1 MDTAQRWTVS
11 LVAVLSPLAA
21 FGLLLW
27 GVSADSDGP
36 IWGFFLAA
44 FLWIV
49 FAPLGVLFGVRW
61 YREKGEVAGLV
72 LSGHVV
78 RSARGDPRAAVRRGH
93 ARLSTLGAG
102 SGSTQGHSGWSAA
115 GPKPSWRHERTDDT
129 YPPDPAAA
137 SAAARIA

>member
-49 FAPLGVLFGVRW
+49 FAPLGVLFGMRS
-61 YREKGEVAGLV
+61 YREKGEVAGLI
-72 LSGHVV
+72 LSGT
-78 RSARGDPRAAVRRGH
+78 S
-93 ARLSTLGAG
+93 
-102 SGSTQGHSGWSAA
+102 SAA
-115 GPKPSWRHERTDDT
+115 LGVILVLLFAEDMLG
-129 YPPDPAAA
+129 
-137 SAAARIA
+137 